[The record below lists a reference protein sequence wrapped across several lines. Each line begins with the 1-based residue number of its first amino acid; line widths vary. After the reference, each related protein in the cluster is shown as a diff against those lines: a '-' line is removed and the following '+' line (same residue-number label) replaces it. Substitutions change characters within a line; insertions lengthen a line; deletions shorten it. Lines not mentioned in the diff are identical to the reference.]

1 MKKAD
6 KILYKEKEYNDKNK
20 GATKLIFNIK
30 GDCIND
36 AVVNTL
42 RRSISEV
49 PIYNFDIFNFETND
63 SIFHNGYLELRLRN
77 MPVWGIKNDLV
88 FFKSSENE
96 NNKEESDEE
105 TEFDFD
111 TNKNIDTSTLKQLT
125 MYIDYK
131 NNSNN
136 IVTVS
141 TEHAQFYFAQEKINN
156 PYYKHIPIVKLQPN
170 QEISFSAISNINTE
184 KNNPLYA
191 PCSVCFFKQNS
202 ENDYDFIIESRGQI
216 TEKRIINVVIQ
227 NIIKNMNNIL
237 KELKNHIYEDEGI
250 IIINK
255 ENHTMGNLI
264 ARGLQQHTNIEF
276 AGYKMPHPL
285 SNIIHIHYKINKINI
300 IKAIEDIVDY
310 YTDLFNQFHIF
321 LK

>member
-1 MKKAD
+1 MKKIEKSKF
-6 KILYKEKEYNDKNK
+6 KIEEYNDKNK

-30 GDCIND
+30 GENINE
-36 AVVNTL
+36 VVLNTL
-42 RRSISEV
+42 RRTIEESV
-49 PIYNFDIFNFETND
+49 PIYNFDIFKFEKNT
-63 SIFHNGYLELRLRN
+63 SVFHNTFMELRLRN
-77 MPVWGIKNDLV
+77 MPVWGIDNDVIFLNET
-88 FFKSSENE
+88 KETINTHDSSD
-96 NNKEESDEE
+96 DEFE
-105 TEFDFD
+105 YD

-125 MYIDYK
+125 MYINFK

-141 TEHAQFYFAQEKINN
+141 TENAKFYFAQEQITN
-156 PYYKHIPIVKLQPN
+156 PYYVHIPIIKLQPE
-170 QEISFSAISNINTE
+170 QEISFSAITNINIE
-184 KNNPLYA
+184 KNNPVYS
-191 PCSVCFFKQNS
+191 PCSVCFFKIKS
-202 ENDYDFIIESRGQI
+202 ENDYDFILESRGQI
-216 TEKRIINVVIQ
+216 TEKRIINVAIQ

-237 KELKNHIYEDEGI
+237 KELKTHTYENEGI

-264 ARGLQQHTNIEF
+264 ARGLQQHSNIEF
-276 AGYKMPHPL
+276 AGYNMPHPL

-300 IKAIEDIVDY
+300 IKAFEDVIDY